1 MRTHRLS
8 FFAAAFVAA
17 AVVACS
23 TRDAEFVA
31 ADESALPATGPGT
44 APITPALSAERAVG
58 FANAAGKDVTPSV
71 APQTAS
77 QRDTAAVGMV
87 IRNGTVS
94 IEVDSLETAVAV
106 VRQLASRFGGY
117 LGNVSMSTGEQ
128 SIRSATIEVKIPA
141 ARFDE
146 AMGALSP
153 IGKVEHS
160 NATAEDVGEEY
171 VDISART
178 ANARR
183 LEERLITLLA
193 TRTGKLED
201 VLTVER
207 ELARVRE
214 EIERHE
220 GRLRYL
226 RTRAAM
232 STLAITVHEAAPL
245 VNPTH
250 GTSVIGEAFRQM
262 WRNFVQLTAAFIES
276 LGILIPL
283 AGLLLAAWWAWR
295 RRVKPAA

>member
-1 MRTHRLS
+1 MFVVAALAACQQRVAES
-8 FFAAAFVAA
+8 IPAEAAPAPAAADMLAREGQA
-17 AVVACS
+17 
-23 TRDAEFVA
+23 
-31 ADESALPATGPGT
+31 
-44 APITPALSAERAVG
+44 G
-58 FANAAGKDVTPSV
+58 FANV
-71 APQTAS
+71 APARAEAVSLPQFRSPRDSAAS
-77 QRDTAAVGMV
+77 GMV
-87 IRNGTVS
+87 IRNGTVTV
-94 IEVDSLETAVAV
+94 EVDSLETAVAV
-106 VRQLASRFGGY
+106 VRQLAARFGGY
-117 LGNVSMSTGEQ
+117 VGNVSMSTGAV

-146 AMGALSP
+146 ALSALSP
-153 IGKVEHS
+153 IGKVEQS
-160 NATAEDVGEEY
+160 NTTAEDVGEEY

-214 EIERHE
+214 EIERYE

-232 STLAITVHEAAPL
+232 STLSVTVHERAPL
-245 VNPTH
+245 VGPTH
-250 GTSVIGEAFRQM
+250 GTSVIGEAFREM
-262 WRNFVQLTAAFIES
+262 WRNFVALTAAFIAS
-276 LGILIPL
+276 LGVLVPVG
-283 AGLLLAAWWAWR
+283 GLTLLAWWFWR